1 MNEKKSEINNKS
13 TCALI
18 VSIIAILLCL
28 LVFGLWIFEVIPL
41 AVISADTFIGACVTL
56 MSIIVTI
63 AVGWQIYNAL
73 DLQEKIRTIEGV
85 QIELKQSKHLFKQA
99 DIKNA
104 FYHNLSLALCSQI
117 STDYVSA
124 FRFFEQ
130 ALMHTLQLEE
140 PVNVLATMSS
150 LSNCAKLI
158 TKEQTIPSDKYKE
171 IMVADKAIKASKLYA
186 VLQEEYEKSIKIFL
200 SKVHV

>member
-1 MNEKKSEINNKS
+1 MNNRHVNWAFWLSIVAIVLS
-13 TCALI
+13 TTIIVLWLVGICELAVVQLDTFVGVIVALM
-18 VSIIAILLCL
+18 AL
-28 LVFGLWIFEVIPL
+28 LV
-41 AVISADTFIGACVTL
+41 T
-56 MSIIVTI
+56 IVL
-63 AVGWQIYNAL
+63 GWQIYNAVEV
-73 DLQEKIRTIEGV
+73 QEKIRSIEGLKK
-85 QIELKQSKHLFKQA
+85 ELEQSKRLFKQA

-140 PVNVLATMSS
+140 PVNIPATLSS

-171 IMVADKAIKASKLYA
+171 IMDADKAIKTSKLYA
-186 VLQEEYEKSIKIFL
+186 VLQEEYEKSINIFL
-200 SKVHV
+200 SKAHA